1 MPRDRNST
9 THLSRIVVGCM
20 VATRGNTM
28 PQLKIAPS
36 LLSCDFANIQ
46 REVEAVEAAGA
57 DLLHVDV
64 MDAHF
69 VPNLTIGPPVVAAI
83 KRVARKPLDCH
94 LMMTDPQRYVADFVK
109 AGAAIVTIHIESN
122 APIGATLEEIRKLG
136 ATPGLV
142 VNPETSVEA
151 VRPWLDKIGMLLVM
165 SVWPGFGGQ
174 KFIAKTLETVRA
186 ARALAPSLDI
196 EIDGGINDQTA
207 RQAVAAG
214 ANVLVAGSYVFGG
227 DYAGRIQSLRVA

>member
-1 MPRDRNST
+1 MPS
-9 THLSRIVVGCM
+9 
-20 VATRGNTM
+20 
-28 PQLKIAPS
+28 LKIAPS

-46 REVEAVEAAGA
+46 REVEAIEAAGA

-94 LMMTDPQRYVADFVK
+94 LMMTDPQRYVADFAK
-109 AGAAIVTIHIESN
+109 AGAAIITIHVEAN
-122 APIGATLEEIRKLG
+122 APVSDTLDAIRKAG
-136 ATPGLV
+136 AKPGLV
-142 VNPETSVEA
+142 LNPETPIDA
-151 VRPWLDKIGMLLVM
+151 AAPYLNRIDMLLIM

-174 KFIAKTLETVRA
+174 KFMPQVLETVKA
-186 ARALAPSLDI
+186 ARKLAPDLDI
-196 EIDGGINDQTA
+196 EIDGGINAETA

-214 ANVLVAGSYVFGG
+214 ANVLVAGSYVFSG
-227 DYAGRIQSLRVA
+227 DYAARIASLR